1 MIWSNGTLVEDR
13 NARISPYDRGLTL
26 ADGVFE
32 TIRCAG
38 SRPLWLLDHLE
49 RLRNGAAVLGIPLPL
64 DAAAIETGIR
74 ELIAAAD
81 LAQSALR
88 LTLTRGAMRRRGL
101 WPEGEP
107 IYPTLMATIAP
118 LPPPASP
125 LRVVVARTTRRNEH
139 SPLSQIKS
147 LNYGDN
153 LIARREAAARG
164 ADDAILVNGL
174 GRLACCSVGNLFVHA
189 AGKWMTPPI
198 SDGVL
203 PGLARARLIE
213 RLQAREASLDADG
226 CVRITGRIKDLIIR
240 GGENVAPKEIEDCL
254 REHPSVAD
262 AYVYGIPDAFFGEAV
277 AAAIRLKPDATM
289 AAGDAMAW
297 CEARIARFKVPR
309 HVRFV
314 AAFPMTASG
323 KIQKYKLREEHEAM
337 RTGSNSELSA

>member
-139 SPLSQIKS
+139 SPLSQM
-147 LNYGDN
+147 
-153 LIARREAAARG
+153 A
-164 ADDAILVNGL
+164 
-174 GRLACCSVGNLFVHA
+174 
-189 AGKWMTPPI
+189 
-198 SDGVL
+198 
-203 PGLARARLIE
+203 
-213 RLQAREASLDADG
+213 
-226 CVRITGRIKDLIIR
+226 
-240 GGENVAPKEIEDCL
+240 L
-254 REHPSVAD
+254 RQM
-262 AYVYGIPDAFFGEAV
+262 G
-277 AAAIRLKPDATM
+277 
-289 AAGDAMAW
+289 
-297 CEARIARFKVPR
+297 
-309 HVRFV
+309 
-314 AAFPMTASG
+314 
-323 KIQKYKLREEHEAM
+323 
-337 RTGSNSELSA
+337 LSAA